1 MNTQPE
7 HLEQTADFTEAELK
21 RIYDEHV
28 AAEDEG
34 DVSPEEV
41 YASRES
47 LRKLNVPSP
56 K

>member
-1 MNTQPE
+1 MSSKPKRPGQAE
-7 HLEQTADFTEAELK
+7 DFTEAQLK

-34 DVSPEEV
+34 DVSQEEV

-47 LRKLNVPSP
+47 LRKLKVLSP